1 MLKYPERGGINDLSF
16 GKVKGDSRYN
26 PGKQA
31 EIRDRVKHSIGFGEA
46 LSRHAKS
53 EEING

>member
-46 LSRHAKS
+46 LSKHARS
-53 EEING
+53 EELNG